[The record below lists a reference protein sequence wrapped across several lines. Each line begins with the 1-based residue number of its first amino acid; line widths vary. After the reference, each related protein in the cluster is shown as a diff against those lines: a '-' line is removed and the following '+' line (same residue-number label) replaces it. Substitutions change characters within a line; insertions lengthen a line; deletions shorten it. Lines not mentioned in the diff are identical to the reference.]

1 MNASVKSAF
10 YSTFMLWLAL
20 CLLLVTSACSQ
31 EQKAKVQD
39 AAADLLPGQGKL
51 AGPQPRVDTV
61 YVEKYMAA
69 KPAFKDEIEW
79 GKKFYKERDGRLGWF
94 KNHELVPQTE
104 RMLSELNKA
113 GENGLDPKKYRVV
126 DFEQLFAQIKKA
138 PDTTARNALEKEI
151 DVALSAT
158 YFNWADDFYRGIVDP
173 REVKNID
180 WKVKRNKI
188 KLHKALMTILQ
199 ERESTYPYY
208 EFAPLHPEYDRLR
221 KALANYRAMQRNG
234 GWQPVPAVKK
244 PLRVGDSSSVV
255 PAVRRRLLGFNPDGT
270 PNPAVSNAPVQAVPV
285 SNKPGQP
292 ASAAPRESHKYDAEL
307 AEAVKAF
314 QQQTGLKSDG
324 RLTPETV
331 NMLNIPLQRRI
342 DQIIVNMERW
352 RWIPKRFEPN
362 YLLVNI
368 PDYHMWVYEN
378 GKPALDMRVIVGKTL
393 NATPVF
399 SDKMEY
405 VVLAPYWNV
414 PFSII
419 DKELRNKLAADPN
432 GTLDRLDMEVVKG
445 YGAKATPVDP
455 TSIDWANLTQDT
467 WKYTLRKRPGPK
479 NDLGD
484 VKFLFPNSQD
494 IYLHD
499 TPHDELF
506 SQAKRGFSH
515 GCVRVEKP
523 LVLAEYLLR
532 NKPGWDMSKIQ
543 QTVAEG
549 KEQYVTLPEK
559 LPVYLVYF
567 TAWVDDAGNLHF
579 RDDIYGHDKALA
591 QEYFSA

>member
-1 MNASVKSAF
+1 MKSSVQSVF
-10 YSTFMLWLAL
+10 LSTLMLWLAF

-31 EQKAKVQD
+31 EQKEKVQD
-39 AAADLLPGQGKL
+39 AAAGILPGKDL
-51 AGPQPRVDTV
+51 TTGPQPHVDTV

-69 KPAFKDEIEW
+69 KPAFKNEIEW

-94 KNHELVPQTE
+94 KNHQLVPQTE
-104 RMLSELNKA
+104 RMLTELSKA
-113 GENGLDPKKYRVV
+113 GENGLDPKKYKVV

-221 KALANYRAMQRNG
+221 KALAGYRAMQRNG
-234 GWQPVPAVKK
+234 GWLPVPAVKK
-244 PLRVGDSSSVV
+244 ALRPGDSSAVV
-255 PAVRRRLLGFNPDGT
+255 PALRRRLLGFNPDGT
-270 PNPAVSNAPVQAVPV
+270 PSPAVANAPMQAVPV

-292 ASAAPRESHKYDAEL
+292 AATAPRESHQYDAEL
-307 AEAVKAF
+307 ADAVKAF
-314 QQQTGLKSDG
+314 QQQTGLKADG

-331 NMLNIPLQRRI
+331 TLLNVPLQRRI

-405 VVLAPYWNV
+405 VVVAPYWNV
-414 PFSII
+414 PYSII
-419 DKELRNKLAADPN
+419 DKELRNKLAADPH

-445 YGAKATPVDP
+445 SGAKATPVDP
-455 TSIDWANLTQDT
+455 TSIDWANLTPNT
-467 WKYTLRKRPGPK
+467 WRYTLRRRPGPK

-591 QEYFSA
+591 QEYFST